1 MTNRSDEHMNLQAR
15 IKPFATIAS
24 MATVFSLA
32 LIEPSLAQAG
42 GIESVLQ
49 NIVNM
54 LQGNVARLLAI
65 IAVIIVGIAWMF
77 GYLDLRK
84 AAFVVL
90 GIGIIFGATEIVSM
104 ISGS

>member
-1 MTNRSDEHMNLQAR
+1 MNAGAR
-15 IKPFATIAS
+15 IRPFATIAT
-24 MATVFSLA
+24 MATVFSLV
-32 LIEPSLAQAG
+32 LVEPSFAQAG

-49 NIVNM
+49 NIVDM

-90 GIGIIFGATEIVSM
+90 GIGIIFGATELVNM
-104 ISGS
+104 ISGGGS

>member
-1 MTNRSDEHMNLQAR
+1 MNLTAR
-15 IKPFATIAS
+15 IRPFATIAT

-32 LIEPSLAQAG
+32 LIEPSFAQAG

-77 GYLDLRK
+77 GNLDLRK

-104 ISGS
+104 ISGG

>member
-1 MTNRSDEHMNLQAR
+1 MNAGAR
-15 IKPFATIAS
+15 IRPFATIAM

-32 LIEPSLAQAG
+32 MVEPSSAQ
-42 GIESVLQ
+42 GIENVLQ

-90 GIGIIFGATEIVSM
+90 GIGIIFGATELVNM
-104 ISGS
+104 ISGG

>member
-1 MTNRSDEHMNLQAR
+1 MNLSAR
-15 IKPFATIAS
+15 IRPFAAIAM
-24 MATVFSLA
+24 MAMVFALA
-32 LIEPSLAQAG
+32 LVEPSFAQAG
-42 GIESVLQ
+42 GIENVLQ

-54 LQGNVARLLAI
+54 LTGNVARLLAI

-90 GIGIIFGATEIVSM
+90 GIGIIFGATEIVNT
-104 ISGS
+104 ISGGSS

>member
-1 MTNRSDEHMNLQAR
+1 MNAGAR
-15 IKPFATIAS
+15 IRPFATIAM

-32 LIEPSLAQAG
+32 LIEPSFAQAS

-49 NIVNM
+49 NIVNI
-54 LQGNVARLLAI
+54 LQGNVIRLLAV

-84 AAFVVL
+84 AAYCVL
-90 GIGIIFGATEIVSM
+90 GIGIVFGATEIVNTLA
-104 ISGS
+104 GG